1 MVFRGFLLSCL
12 DFDYLFY
19 STIIAGI
26 CYIPAILVV
35 TLYPAAF
42 QEQAISYNI
51 ASNIPQTVPIVLLLP
66 RILYNFHR
74 MKNGIEGPWS
84 NPVKGE
90 AANGEED
97 KSAPAAA
104 AAVIEKDEDDDNVY
118 EDKSGAFHRH
128 HHHHLRRH
136 QSNPRIIAAT
146 TEGIFL
152 PIYVHIA
159 YVHSSHETK
168 CILFYILKKY

>member
-1 MVFRGFLLSCL
+1 MVFRGFLLSCH

-84 NPVKGE
+84 NHVKGD
-90 AANGEED
+90 AAKGEED
-97 KSAPAAA
+97 KSAPAVA

-118 EDKSGAFHRH
+118 EDKSGASPAIGASQNMAGTVNE
-128 HHHHLRRH
+128 LTTH
-136 QSNPRIIAAT
+136 QIEN
-146 TEGIFL
+146 E
-152 PIYVHIA
+152 
-159 YVHSSHETK
+159 
-168 CILFYILKKY
+168 C